1 MKQVP
6 ETIFCIMSAI
16 GRKGGGGDKEKEKD
30 NEKFNE
36 QLLIFVESIV

>member
-1 MKQVP
+1 
-6 ETIFCIMSAI
+6 MSAI

-30 NEKFNE
+30 NEKFKE